1 MSRKIEIFAAGS
13 GNKRGGL
20 LSTPT
25 STDRFIKRRRS
36 LAVVE
41 LLAGREIPNI
51 KPPGIINCYRVP
63 F

>member
-1 MSRKIEIFAAGS
+1 MSRKIEIFAAGL

-20 LSTPT
+20 LSAPT
-25 STDRFIKRRRS
+25 SADRFIKRRRS

>member
-20 LSTPT
+20 LSAPT
-25 STDRFIKRRRS
+25 SADRFIKRRRS

-41 LLAGREIPNI
+41 LLASREIPNI

>member
-1 MSRKIEIFAAGS
+1 MSRKIEIFAADS

-20 LSTPT
+20 LSAPT
-25 STDRFIKRRRS
+25 SADRFIKRRRS

>member
-20 LSTPT
+20 LSAPT
-25 STDRFIKRRRS
+25 SADRFIKRRRS